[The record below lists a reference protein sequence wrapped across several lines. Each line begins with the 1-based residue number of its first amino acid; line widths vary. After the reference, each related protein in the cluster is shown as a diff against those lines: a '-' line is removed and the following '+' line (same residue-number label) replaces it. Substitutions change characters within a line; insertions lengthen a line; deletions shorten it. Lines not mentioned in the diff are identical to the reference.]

1 MERAAVTVSRQPSVV
16 FIDGLGERRQIADPG
31 GSELLE
37 QLWVRKD
44 LAAVPSFEFALRER
58 VSRLATFRHA
68 YYARVRGVERASD
81 RDQTLTITSDAAP
94 GIRMSELLA
103 RTEERRIPLDINAAL
118 CLIRQLVPAVAM
130 LHETA
135 RDAAHGALGPERLI
149 VTPTA
154 RLAIV
159 EHVLGAALEQ
169 LRYSQERYW
178 TDLRIALPRSPGLP
192 RFDHRTDVTQIGVV
206 ALSLILGRALR
217 DDEYPARV
225 GDVVAATWAVSP
237 RGGFEPLPIGLRA
250 WLTRAL
256 QLDPKQSFASAIE
269 ARAELD
275 KVIGDSDYIASPAN
289 LEAYLARVSS
299 VDRPAPRIA
308 SSGPSPLASP
318 VPPPAAPPAPSW
330 ERNQEVDRSEP
341 AAPVAPPPVPLVKAA
356 AAASPFIT
364 PPQPTPPPISAPAPA
379 PSRPTLT
386 PIRAQPPAVPAAPP
400 RVPAPAVPP
409 PPSSRVGAPST
420 SRLTYSADPEPAVPS
435 SSVYGSPAAS
445 TASTVGP
452 VAAPLEPRIDPPTQ
466 RGSIFELQQ
475 DPEPDV
481 AEGGGRKR
489 RTVWIAVAAVVV
501 IAAGGGI
508 IMSRRMLPAAAV
520 SADTGTL

>member
-1 MERAAVTVSRQPSVV
+1 MERGAVTVSRQPSVV
-16 FIDGLGERRQIADPG
+16 FSDGLGERRQTADPG

-130 LHETA
+130 LHENA
-135 RDAAHGALGPERLI
+135 RDVSHGALGLERLI

-159 EHVLGAALEQ
+159 EHVLGAAIEQ
-169 LRYSQERYW
+169 LRFSQERYW
-178 TDLRIALPRSPGLP
+178 TELRIALPRSSGLP

-206 ALSLILGRALR
+206 ALSLILGRSLR

-237 RGGFEPLPIGLRA
+237 KGGFEPLPPGLRG

-256 QLDPKQSFASAIE
+256 QLDPRISFHSAID
-269 ARAELD
+269 ARTELD
-275 KVIGDSDYIASPAN
+275 KVIGDSEYIASPAN

-308 SSGPSPLASP
+308 SSGPSPLAAP
-318 VPPPAAPPAPSW
+318 VPPFPPPVTPPAPSW
-330 ERNQEVDRSEP
+330 ERRQEADRSET

-356 AAASPFIT
+356 AAASPF
-364 PPQPTPPPISAPAPA
+364 
-379 PSRPTLT
+379 
-386 PIRAQPPAVPAAPP
+386 
-400 RVPAPAVPP
+400 
-409 PPSSRVGAPST
+409 
-420 SRLTYSADPEPAVPS
+420 
-435 SSVYGSPAAS
+435 
-445 TASTVGP
+445 
-452 VAAPLEPRIDPPTQ
+452 
-466 RGSIFELQQ
+466 
-475 DPEPDV
+475 
-481 AEGGGRKR
+481 
-489 RTVWIAVAAVVV
+489 
-501 IAAGGGI
+501 
-508 IMSRRMLPAAAV
+508 
-520 SADTGTL
+520 